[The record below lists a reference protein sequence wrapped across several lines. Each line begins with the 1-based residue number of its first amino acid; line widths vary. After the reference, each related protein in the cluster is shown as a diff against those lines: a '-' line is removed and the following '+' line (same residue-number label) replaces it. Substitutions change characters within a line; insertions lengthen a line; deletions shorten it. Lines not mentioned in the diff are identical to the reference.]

1 MLKMRT
7 IYNIYDNKPFAQ
19 KNHILTFSKEAL
31 EGDFKNDVNLLISYL
46 WESPSVILT
55 LLNKCPNKDF
65 ENILVVIVMNTFY
78 ENIFSTNILD
88 ETLLCIISILL
99 KNEINNL
106 KKKEI
111 KDFLNDT
118 VCSNLL
124 GELYRKPE
132 LIKYFRNVTEP
143 VVKIINDIPN
153 IVNSSISNYVVNY
166 KINMTV
172 NQIEEQIN
180 QKIAEKEKFKKLRS
194 RKQNNSFSVPENF
207 VNMKFIDIERL
218 KSDSNIKKIKKHNF
232 NKDEK
237 ENKKSEAYDESNIKQ
252 YLDNTTKQV
261 LIDLEK
267 STEDIKMKDYIK
279 YQLDKSKE
287 FESNNFVNNVE
298 GIYTNQTVLKNIYGS
313 LVSSKILIV
322 YQKYFAIAIN
332 CLNELLKKFLENINE
347 LPYSIR
353 QLCKIIAILLEKKF
367 PNLKAFKRNAYLGI
381 LVIERILYPLFFD
394 PKINC
399 LISKIDKEKD
409 SYYNF
414 SFIIMILLQFSDG
427 DLFSQEIKNGNY
439 TPFNGYFL
447 EKMPILMKIY
457 DIIIDV
463 EIPKY
468 IEEILNINEEDEL
481 EEKLNSIPKKYFE
494 RHMDESIY
502 HQSCCISF
510 GNLDFLLK
518 IINLCKDDIFDKNK
532 NIKLKKILEKINNN
546 KSYRDLLALKIDKEN
561 THPMMSSEKTAKE
574 KKDIFKPTVE
584 YFVINQVSFKDK
596 YKFFSDINSNIIYVN
611 LKEFDKNQNYDF
623 DILSRKALCEVLHNI
638 PSLNELIK
646 IKEISF
652 ESLNNFS
659 LLIKDLHK
667 YISSLICMDP
677 YSKANM
683 ALQWS
688 INFLLQN
695 AAKIEEN
702 LKDNY
707 SLIDIAEKE
716 INSLIDTYKYDELAT
731 CLSGLNTCQIKQ
743 ELIEMSL
750 LKLRKIDTN
759 NIVTRII
766 NQFPLYIKIET
777 KEQITKTKE
786 NSISAKLNVD
796 IRIAK
801 SKEKK
806 KIFDSKDSKD
816 IYVNEKHN
824 YKIYKTL
831 DSFTKF
837 YDLIQ
842 DKKIC
847 QYTFDFKDNEDK
859 NKNKKDIYDYIKNI
873 NLPER
878 TTVFL
883 NTTLKEA
890 ISDMLYKEKT
900 NKTKIPS
907 ILTKINKIIIGE
919 IYTQFKKY
927 LPNGKD
933 NELSLKTQ
941 SLSWTNINNFVND
954 EYHLYDCIVSFI
966 VKCLQKFENKK
977 NVSGK
982 INCIQKIKNILI
994 NIKNISTI
1002 KVGNFY
1008 LNPLLVYG
1016 IIKANLKYFASD
1028 IKFIETFIDLDDK
1041 DKINN
1046 ISLIEEL
1053 KCYINYVLD
1062 INYSNLIGN
1071 ITLEEYKEQC
1081 DKFIIIE

>member
-1 MLKMRT
+1 MRT
-7 IYNIYDNKPFAQ
+7 IYNIYDNKPIAQ
-19 KNHILTFSKEAL
+19 KNHILTVSKEAL
-31 EGDFKNDVNLLISYL
+31 EGDFKNDVQLLISYL
-46 WESPSVILT
+46 WENPSVILT

-65 ENILVVIVMNTFY
+65 ENILVVIIMNTFY

-106 KKKEI
+106 KKKEV
-111 KDFLNDT
+111 KEFLNDT
-118 VCSNLL
+118 ICSNLL

-132 LIKYFRNVTEP
+132 VIKYFRNVTEG

-180 QKIAEKEKFKKLRS
+180 QKMAEKEKFKKLRN

-207 VNMKFIDIERL
+207 VNMKFNDIERL
-218 KSDSNIKKIKKHNF
+218 RSDTNIKKIKKHNF
-232 NKDEK
+232 YKGVSEK
-237 ENKKSEAYDESNIKQ
+237 ENKKSEVYDESYIKQ

-267 STEDIKMKDYIK
+267 STEDINMKEYIK

-287 FESNNFVNNVE
+287 FESNNCVNNVE

-313 LVSSKILIV
+313 LVSAKILIV

-332 CLNELLKKFLENINE
+332 CLNELLNKFLENINE

-353 QLCKIIAILLEKKF
+353 QICKIITILLEKKF
-367 PNLKAFKRNAYLGI
+367 PNLKTFKRNSYLGI
-381 LVIERILYPLFFD
+381 LVIERILFPLFFD

-414 SFIIMILLQFSDG
+414 SFLIMILLQFSYG

-447 EKMPILMKIY
+447 EKMPMLMKIY
-457 DIIIDV
+457 DNIIDV

-468 IEEILNINEEDEL
+468 IEEILSIEKENEI
-481 EEKLNSIPKKYFE
+481 EEKLNSIPKNYFQ
-494 RHMDESIY
+494 RHMDESLY
-502 HQSCCISF
+502 HQSCCLSF

-518 IINLCKDDIFDKNK
+518 LLNLCKDYIFDKNK
-532 NIKLKKILEKINNN
+532 NNKLKKILEKINNK
-546 KSYRDLLALKIDKEN
+546 KSYKDLLSLKIEKEN
-561 THPMMSSEKTAKE
+561 THPVMSSEKTIKE

-584 YFVINQVSFKDK
+584 YFVINHVSFKDK
-596 YKFFSDINSNIIYVN
+596 YKYFSDINSNIMYVN
-611 LKEFDKNQNYDF
+611 LNDLDKNQNYDL
-623 DILSRKALCEVLHNI
+623 DLLSRKALCEVLHNV
-638 PSLNELIK
+638 PLLNELIK
-646 IKEISF
+646 IKEINI

-667 YISSLICMDP
+667 YISSLIYMEP
-677 YSKANM
+677 YSKKNM

-695 AAKIEEN
+695 SKKFEEN

-707 SLIDIAEKE
+707 SFIEDTEKE
-716 INSLIDTYKYDELAT
+716 INSLIDTYKYDELST
-731 CLSGLNTCQIKQ
+731 CLSGFNTCQVKQ
-743 ELIEMSL
+743 ELNEMSL

-759 NIVTRII
+759 NIVTKII
-766 NQFPLYIKIET
+766 NQFPVYIKIET

-786 NSISAKLNVD
+786 NNINVKLNVD

-806 KIFDSKDSKD
+806 KIVDSKD

-824 YKIYKTL
+824 FKIYKTI

-837 YDLIQ
+837 FDLIQ
-842 DKKIC
+842 DQKIC
-847 QYTFDFKDNEDK
+847 QYTFDSKDNEGNSKD
-859 NKNKKDIYDYIKNI
+859 KKDIYDYIKNI

-878 TTVFL
+878 TTAFL
-883 NTTLKEA
+883 NTTLKETV
-890 ISDMLYKEKT
+890 SDMLYTEKT

-907 ILTKINKIIIGE
+907 ILTKINKKIIGE

-927 LPNGKD
+927 LPNEKD

-941 SLSWTNINNFVND
+941 SLSWTDINNFIND

-966 VKCLQKFENKK
+966 IKCLQKFENKK

-1062 INYSNLIGN
+1062 INYNSLIGN
-1071 ITLEEYKEQC
+1071 ITLEEYKNKC
-1081 DKFIIIE
+1081 DKCIIIE

>member
-19 KNHILTFSKEAL
+19 KNHILTVSKEAL

-46 WESPSVILT
+46 WENPSVILT
-55 LLNKCPNKDF
+55 LFNKCPNKEF
-65 ENILVVIVMNTFY
+65 ENILVVIIMNTFY
-78 ENIFSTNILD
+78 ENIFSTNIID

-99 KNEINNL
+99 KTEINNL
-106 KKKEI
+106 KKKDAKE
-111 KDFLNDT
+111 FLNDT
-118 VCSNLL
+118 VCSNLF

-132 LIKYFRNVTEP
+132 VIKYFRNVTEG
-143 VVKIINDIPN
+143 VVRIINDIPN

-180 QKIAEKEKFKKLRS
+180 QKMTEKEKFKKLRN

-207 VNMKFIDIERL
+207 VNMKFKDIERL
-218 KSDSNIKKIKKHNF
+218 RSETNIKKIKKHDF
-232 NKDEK
+232 NIGADEK
-237 ENKKSEAYDESNIKQ
+237 ENKKNEVYDESYIKQ

-279 YQLDKSKE
+279 YQLDKSE
-287 FESNNFVNNVE
+287 EYENNNFVNNVE
-298 GIYTNQTVLKNIYGS
+298 GIYTNQIVLKNIYSS

-322 YQKYFAIAIN
+322 YQKYLAIAIN
-332 CLNELLKKFLENINE
+332 CLNELLNKFLESINE
-347 LPYSIR
+347 FPYSIR
-353 QLCKIIAILLEKKF
+353 QICKIITILLEKKF
-367 PNLKAFKRNAYLGI
+367 PNLKTFKRNSYLGI

-399 LISKIDKEKD
+399 LITKIDKEKD
-409 SYYNF
+409 SYYNL
-414 SFIIMILLQFSDG
+414 SFLIMILLQFSDG

-439 TPFNGYFL
+439 TPFNGYFI

-457 DIIIDV
+457 DTIIDV

-468 IEEILNINEEDEL
+468 IEELLNINKENEI
-481 EEKLNSIPKKYFE
+481 EEKLNLIPKTYFE
-494 RHMDESIY
+494 RHMDESVY
-502 HQSCCISF
+502 HKSCCLSF

-518 IINLCKDDIFDKNK
+518 LINLCKDDIFGKNK
-532 NIKLKKILEKINNN
+532 NNKLKKILEKINNN
-546 KSYRDLLALKIDKEN
+546 KSYRDLLSLKIDKEN
-561 THPMMSSEKTAKE
+561 THPVMSSEKTAKE

-584 YFVINQVSFKDK
+584 YFVINHVSFKDK
-596 YKFFSDINSNIIYVN
+596 YKYFSDINSNIIYVN
-611 LKEFDKNQNYDF
+611 LKDVDKIQNYDF
-623 DILSRKALCEVLHNI
+623 NILSRTAICEVLHSV
-638 PSLNELIK
+638 PSLNELIQ
-646 IKEISF
+646 IKEINS

-659 LLIKDLHK
+659 LLIKDLQK
-667 YISSLICMDP
+667 YISSLVYMEP
-677 YSKANM
+677 YSKKNLT
-683 ALQWS
+683 LQWS

-695 AAKIEEN
+695 ANKIEEN
-702 LKDNY
+702 FRDNY
-707 SLIDIAEKE
+707 SFIGDAEKE

-731 CLSGLNTCQIKQ
+731 CISGFNTCQIKQ
-743 ELIEMSL
+743 ELSEMSL

-759 NIVTRII
+759 NIVTKII
-766 NQFPLYIKIET
+766 NQFPVYIKIET

-786 NSISAKLNVD
+786 NNINAKLNVD

-806 KIFDSKDSKD
+806 KIIDSNDV
-816 IYVNEKHN
+816 YVNEKHN
-824 YKIYKTL
+824 FKIYKTI

-837 YDLIQ
+837 FDLIQ
-842 DKKIC
+842 DQKIY
-847 QYTFDFKDNEDK
+847 QYTFDSKENVGKD
-859 NKNKKDIYDYIKNI
+859 KKDIYDYIKNI

-878 TTVFL
+878 TTAFL
-883 NTTLKEA
+883 NTTLKET
-890 ISDMLYKEKT
+890 ITDMLYTEKT

-907 ILTKINKIIIGE
+907 IITKINKKIVGE

-927 LPNGKD
+927 LPNAKD
-933 NELSLKTQ
+933 NELSLKTL
-941 SLSWTNINNFVND
+941 SLSWTNINHFVND

-966 VKCLQKFENKK
+966 VKCLQKFESKK
-977 NVSGK
+977 NVTGK

-1046 ISLIEEL
+1046 KSLIEEL

-1062 INYSNLIGN
+1062 INYNNLIGN
-1071 ITLEEYKEQC
+1071 ITLEEYKMQC
-1081 DKFIIIE
+1081 DKSIIE